1 MLVIPCPLGARGRE
15 RGEVTVQAHKTLDC
29 RGMACPMP
37 IVKLSK
43 AIKEMSPGEI
53 LAVSADDPGFE
64 ADVKAWCETTGNQLK
79 GLESEGELRT
89 AYIAKI

>member
-1 MLVIPCPLGARGRE
+1 MRAD
-15 RGEVTVQAHKTLDC
+15 KKLDC

-43 AIKEMSPGEI
+43 AIKEMLSGEI

-64 ADVKAWCETTGNQLK
+64 ADVKAWCETTGNELK
-79 GLESEGELRT
+79 GLESEGEVRT
-89 AYIAKI
+89 AYIAKT

>member
-1 MLVIPCPLGARGRE
+1 M
-15 RGEVTVQAHKTLDC
+15 QADKSLDC

-43 AIKEMSPGEI
+43 AIKEMSAGQV

-64 ADVKAWCETTGNQLK
+64 ADVKAWCETTGNLLK
-79 GLESEGELRT
+79 SLESEGGIHT
-89 AYIAKI
+89 AHIQKT

>member
-1 MLVIPCPLGARGRE
+1 MEADRI
-15 RGEVTVQAHKTLDC
+15 LDC

-43 AIKEMSPGEI
+43 AIKEMSQGQI

-64 ADVKAWCETTGNQLK
+64 ADVRAWCETTGNQLK
-79 GLESEGELRT
+79 ALESEGEVRT
-89 AYIAKI
+89 AYIAKS

>member
-1 MLVIPCPLGARGRE
+1 MEADRS
-15 RGEVTVQAHKTLDC
+15 LDC

-43 AIKEMSPGEI
+43 TIKEMSQGQI

-64 ADVKAWCETTGNQLK
+64 ADVRAWCETTGNQLK
-79 GLESEGELRT
+79 ALESEGEVRI
-89 AYIAKI
+89 AYIAKS